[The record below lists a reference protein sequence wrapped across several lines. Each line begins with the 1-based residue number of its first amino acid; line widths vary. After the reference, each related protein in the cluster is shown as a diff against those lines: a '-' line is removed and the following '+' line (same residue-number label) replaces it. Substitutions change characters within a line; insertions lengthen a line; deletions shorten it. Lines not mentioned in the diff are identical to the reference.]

1 MRLARR
7 VPVSPSR
14 EDQILAAALEL
25 FFTRGYHACSLRDLA
40 GVLEM
45 NVATLYHYFES
56 KDQIL
61 FRLQHDGMDI
71 LMNRVTEAL
80 NAVAADDHAGRM
92 SALCR
97 AHFAYHT
104 EHTWS
109 ARLHVAEFRSLEP
122 ASREVIRDQM
132 KRYERVFIDVV
143 EAGVE
148 AGVFAPHATKITA
161 FTVMGAGAH
170 ISNWYRADGALSAAE
185 IVDEAVEFVMD
196 GLLARRRTRARPT
209 PTALEPA

>member
-1 MRLARR
+1 MRLSRR
-7 VPVSPSR
+7 QPVTPNR

-61 FRLQHDGMDI
+61 FRLQHDGMAI
-71 LMNRVTEAL
+71 LVERATAAL
-80 NAVAADDHAGRM
+80 AAVPAGDHAGRM
-92 SALCR
+92 RALCR
-97 AHFAYHT
+97 AHFTYHT

-132 KRYERVFIDVV
+132 KAYERIFIDVV
-143 EAGVE
+143 AAGVK
-148 AGVFAPHATKITA
+148 AGVFAPNATKITA

-170 ISNWYRADGALSAAE
+170 ISNWYHADGPLSAAA

-196 GLLARRRTRARPT
+196 GLLARRRRTRTT
-209 PTALEPA
+209 PTEPA